1 MQSAMDAGR
10 ARTSSDISVM
20 PARQRYLVHGSLY
33 GLLILGALVVLLP
46 YILMVSTSLKPESD
60 LFQVG
65 IWKAIVPSH
74 VRWANY
80 AEAWN
85 DYPLGR
91 WLFNSFLVATIEMI
105 CTVVTSVF
113 AGYAFAR
120 LRFWGRDVI
129 FFMYLGAMMVPLQ
142 VTLIPSFIIV
152 RNLGLLN
159 TYEGIIVLR
168 VVQWFGVF
176 LMRQFF
182 LGIPRELEDAAR
194 IDGCNYLQVLLRI
207 ILPISRPAIG
217 VVAIFGFTAGWND
230 FLWPLVVVNKPEI
243 MTIVLGLAGMHGD
256 ITPWGQL
263 MAATMISAIPLMV
276 IYICFQR
283 LFTQGIVTTGFKG

>member
-1 MQSAMDAGR
+1 MAATAR
-10 ARTSSDISVM
+10 AAAPRTSSDISVM
-20 PARQRYLVHGSLY
+20 PAHRRFLVNGALY
-33 GLLILGALVVLLP
+33 GLLITGALVVVLP
-46 YILMVSTSLKPESD
+46 YMLMIATSLKPEQD

-65 IWKAIVPSH
+65 IYKALVPSYP
-74 VRWANY
+74 RWDNY
-80 AEAWN
+80 VEAWN

-105 CTVVTSVF
+105 CVVVTSVF

-120 LRFWGRDVI
+120 LRFWGRDFL
-129 FFMYLGAMMVPLQ
+129 FFMYLGAMMVPIQ

-159 TYEGIIVLR
+159 SYEGI
-168 VVQWFGVF
+168 
-176 LMRQFF
+176 
-182 LGIPRELEDAAR
+182 
-194 IDGCNYLQVLLRI
+194 I

-217 VVAIFGFTAGWND
+217 VVAIFAFTAGWND

-243 MTIVLGLAGMHGD
+243 MTIVLGLAGMRGE

-263 MAATMISAIPLMV
+263 MAATVISAIPLMV
-276 IYICFQR
+276 IYVCFQR
-283 LFTQGIVTTGFKG
+283 LFTQGIITSGLKG

>member
-1 MQSAMDAGR
+1 MESTVNAGAR
-10 ARTSSDISVM
+10 RTSSDISVM
-20 PARQRYLVHGSLY
+20 PARQRYLVNGSLY
-33 GLLILGALVVLLP
+33 GLLVAGALVVLLP
-46 YILMVSTSLKPESD
+46 YILMVATSLKPEED

-65 IWKAIVPSH
+65 IYKAIVPSYI
-74 VRWANY
+74 RWDNY
-80 AEAWN
+80 VEAWN

-105 CTVVTSVF
+105 CTVVTSVL

-129 FFMYLGAMMVPLQ
+129 FFMYLGAMMVPIQ

-159 TYEGIIVLR
+159 TYEGIIVLH
-168 VVQWFGVF
+168 VVQWFGIF
-176 LMRQFF
+176 LMRQF
-182 LGIPRELEDAAR
+182 LLAIPRELEDAAR

-217 VVAIFGFTAGWND
+217 VVAIFAFTAGWND

-243 MTIVLGLAGMHGD
+243 MTIVLGLAGMRGE

-263 MAATMISAIPLMV
+263 MAATAISAIPLMV
-276 IYICFQR
+276 IYVCFQR
-283 LFTQGIVTTGFKG
+283 LFTQGIITSGLKG